1 METPTLLGYLARFG
15 SFSVQSELLCTQG
28 LTYLLQ
34 TYEDARSAM
43 AKVVGDCTGIV
54 INPSLIWRAE
64 FAQEDRGKPDL
75 EACSA
80 DGIPVV
86 KVEAKLAATLFESQV
101 KSYVEDLKK
110 RNNVA
115 STMLV
120 LVPERRITEAANV
133 IASALK
139 LSGSGPWRV
148 TDGHGP
154 GIAVISWEQIFDAFR
169 GGKAESFRHELGQLR
184 AMYRVLSGS
193 FIAPL
198 ADDEDLLRWRERET
212 DFVNVVDEVTRR
224 LTRLITTQR
233 RVYPMQLEPLEGVSL
248 DSDSSGY
255 RFRYVCP
262 FDKSCFSIGVRDSFA
277 MWNTPVWM
285 RFHQDTDNFRRIR
298 QRIEASNVRSLES
311 GGHIWIPL
319 DVPLEVSGE
328 PMTKSLVHQAGEIV
342 RIAYDSNDGAA

>member
-15 SFSVQSELLCTQG
+15 SFSIQSELLCTQG

-43 AKVVGDCTGIV
+43 ANVVGDCTGIA
-54 INPSLIWRAE
+54 IDPSLIWTAE
-64 FAQEDRGKPDL
+64 TLQKDLCRPDL

-80 DGIPVV
+80 DGVPVV
-86 KVEAKLAATLFESQV
+86 KVEAKLAAALFESQV
-101 KSYVEDLKK
+101 KSYVEDLQK

-115 STMLV
+115 SAMLV
-120 LVPERRITEAANV
+120 LVPEPRITEAAKV
-133 IASALK
+133 TASALG
-139 LSGSGPWRV
+139 LSGTGPWRV

-154 GIAVISWEQIFDAFR
+154 GIAVISWDQLFDAFR
-169 GGKAESFRHELGQLR
+169 GGKAEPFRHEIEQLQ

-193 FIAPL
+193 FIAPV

-224 LTRLITTQR
+224 LMRLITTQP

-277 MWNTPVWM
+277 MWVTPVWM
-285 RFHQDTDNFRRIR
+285 RFHRDTDNFLRIR
-298 QRIEASNVRSLES
+298 QRIEASAVRSLES

-328 PMTKSLVHQAGEIV
+328 PMIKALVDQAGEIV
-342 RIAYDSNDGAA
+342 RIAYDSK